1 MRRQHIINLLV
12 VLVALSPVG
21 FLYIVW
27 ESIPGTIITRFQFW
41 DSVEKTQSRKELLM
55 GVMVLSSLSAAL
67 YLLMRNLNKID
78 PKVKATTPASSFHK
92 LGFIII
98 LFLLV
103 LNYFFIL
110 SAKNG
115 WTVTTRTAVA
125 LFGFLVTLIGNYMTS
140 LKPNYFVGIR
150 LPWTLNDPGNWKQTH
165 QLAGKLWFAGGIIMI
180 VFSFILPGITLR
192 LVSMGILIALVVI
205 PGIYSYLA
213 FRNKKN

>member
-1 MRRQHIINLLV
+1 MRKQHIINLLII
-12 VLVALSPVG
+12 LVALSPVA

-27 ESIPGTIITRFQFW
+27 ESIPGTIITKFQFW
-41 DSVEKTQSRKELLM
+41 DSGEKTQSRKEFLIS
-55 GVMVLSSLSAAL
+55 VIVLSSLSAAL
-67 YLLMRNLNKID
+67 YLLMRNLKKID
-78 PKVKATTPASSFHK
+78 PKVKVTTPGSSFHK

-98 LFLLV
+98 LFFLV

-115 WTVTTRTAVA
+115 WAVTTRTGVA
-125 LFGFLVTLIGNYMTS
+125 FFGFLVALIGNYMTS

-165 QLAGKLWFAGGIIMI
+165 QLAGKLWFAGGMVMI
-180 VFSFILPGITLR
+180 VFSFILPGTALR
-192 LVSMGILIALVVI
+192 LVSIGLLIALVVI